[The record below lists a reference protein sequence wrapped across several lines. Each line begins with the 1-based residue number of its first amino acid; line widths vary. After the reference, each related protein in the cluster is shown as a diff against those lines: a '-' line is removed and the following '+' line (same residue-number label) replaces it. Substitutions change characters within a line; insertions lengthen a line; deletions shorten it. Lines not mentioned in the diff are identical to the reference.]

1 VAPDTTRF
9 DFLTMAEVAAL
20 LHCSKAH
27 VCNVVAGRVRGCVP
41 IPAVRLGRR
50 TLIRRGTLEC
60 WIERNEHAAANDNLG
75 SAANDN
81 LTASP
86 ERGRKSA

>member
-1 VAPDTTRF
+1 VALDTTRF
-9 DFLTMAEVAAL
+9 DFLTMAEVAQL

-27 VCNVVAGRVRGCVP
+27 VCNVVAGRVRGCPP

-50 TLIRRGTLEC
+50 TLIRRESLEC
-60 WIERNEHAAANDNLG
+60 WIERNEHAAANDNRR

-81 LTASP
+81 LAASS
-86 ERGRKSA
+86 ERVRRGA